1 METVN
6 VQAFL
11 LGVIFL
17 TAGGYLAFDMQDDTS
32 WTTYSSD
39 RSGEFSDGD
48 FWYEYDVTIEMEIG
62 LQDTTYSEK
71 GEECSDSKWCDS
83 IDVDLEFETMDNPFA
98 LEANGGPI
106 DCETTKK
113 EADIQICETASAG
126 SKTHTLVNAGLG
138 LLGLTVLLSVVGL
151 FGYVPGKIL
160 KLISSISSIVI
171 FTGPI
176 IWYFLMPD
184 LNADLSATENQWG
197 LSKGFYLTLISSP
210 LIFVGGVSMEKWK
223 LMHLKRRMTGMKKMI
238 ISSMMM
244 SIQRIQMHHQSQ
256 KLSEMQ
262 VQLISIWRVFLMKKD
277 TSGLNILKV
286 VMNGTG
292 VIKTLGAGFGT
303 EQLTIAQVLP
313 S

>member
-210 LIFVGGVSMEKWK
+210 LIFVGGRLYGEMEAYAFEEEDDWDEEDDYFINDDEYSTYSDAPSIPKTVRDAGSVDINLEGVLDEEGYEWIE
-223 LMHLKRRMTGMKKMI
+223 HPEGSDEWYWRDQDTGGWV
-238 ISSMMM
+238 
-244 SIQRIQMHHQSQ
+244 RY
-256 KLSEMQ
+256 
-262 VQLISIWRVFLMKKD
+262 
-277 TSGLNILKV
+277 
-286 VMNGTG
+286 
-292 VIKTLGAGFGT
+292 
-303 EQLTIAQVLP
+303 
-313 S
+313 

>member
-210 LIFVGGVSMEKWK
+210 LIFVGGRLYGEMEAYAFEEEDDWDEEDDYFINDDEYSTYSDAPSIPKAVRDAGSVDINLEGVLDEEGYEWIEHPK
-223 LMHLKRRMTGMKKMI
+223 GSDEWYWRDQDTGGWV
-238 ISSMMM
+238 
-244 SIQRIQMHHQSQ
+244 RY
-256 KLSEMQ
+256 
-262 VQLISIWRVFLMKKD
+262 
-277 TSGLNILKV
+277 
-286 VMNGTG
+286 
-292 VIKTLGAGFGT
+292 
-303 EQLTIAQVLP
+303 
-313 S
+313 

>member
-160 KLISSISSIVI
+160 KMISSISSIVI

-210 LIFVGGVSMEKWK
+210 LIFVGGRLYGEMEAYAFEEEDDWDEEDDYFINDDEYSTYSDAPSIPKAVRDAGSVDINLEGVLDEEGYEWIE
-223 LMHLKRRMTGMKKMI
+223 HPEGSDEWYWRDQDTGGWV
-238 ISSMMM
+238 
-244 SIQRIQMHHQSQ
+244 RY
-256 KLSEMQ
+256 
-262 VQLISIWRVFLMKKD
+262 
-277 TSGLNILKV
+277 
-286 VMNGTG
+286 
-292 VIKTLGAGFGT
+292 
-303 EQLTIAQVLP
+303 
-313 S
+313 

>member
-210 LIFVGGVSMEKWK
+210 LIFVGGRLYGEMEAYAFEEEDDWDEEDDYFINDDEYS
-223 LMHLKRRMTGMKKMI
+223 TY
-238 ISSMMM
+238 SDAP
-244 SIQRIQMHHQSQ
+244 SIPKAVRDAGSVDINLEGVLDEEGYEWIEHPEGSD
-256 KLSEMQ
+256 EWY
-262 VQLISIWRVFLMKKD
+262 WRD
-277 TSGLNILKV
+277 QDSGGWV
-286 VMNGTG
+286 RY
-292 VIKTLGAGFGT
+292 
-303 EQLTIAQVLP
+303 
-313 S
+313 

>member
-210 LIFVGGVSMEKWK
+210 LIFVGGRLYGEMEAYAFEEEDDWDEEDDYFINDDEYSTYSDAPSIPKAVRDAGSVDINLEGVLDEEGYEWIE
-223 LMHLKRRMTGMKKMI
+223 HPEGSDEWYWRDQDTGGWV
-238 ISSMMM
+238 
-244 SIQRIQMHHQSQ
+244 RY
-256 KLSEMQ
+256 
-262 VQLISIWRVFLMKKD
+262 
-277 TSGLNILKV
+277 
-286 VMNGTG
+286 
-292 VIKTLGAGFGT
+292 
-303 EQLTIAQVLP
+303 
-313 S
+313 